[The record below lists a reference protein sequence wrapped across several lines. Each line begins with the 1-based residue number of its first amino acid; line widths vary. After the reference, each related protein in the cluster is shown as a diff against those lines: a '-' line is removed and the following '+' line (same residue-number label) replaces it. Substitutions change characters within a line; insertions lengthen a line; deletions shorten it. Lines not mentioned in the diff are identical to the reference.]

1 MASILEKILED
12 LGLSEKEAKVYLACL
27 ELGESAPADI
37 AKHSGINRATTYVI
51 AEKLTKDGLMSQL
64 EKGKKT
70 YFTAENPE
78 QLLRLLRKQEQN
90 IKNKEQEFQKY
101 LPELKIIFDTAGER
115 PKVRFFEGKEGIQ
128 AIREDFLKSKDKKIE
143 EIYSDDNVV
152 GIFTDEELRE
162 VREMRKRRKVKLRGI
177 YIREEG
183 KLKEIP
189 LRDLSEL
196 KFIPYHKFPID
207 SDILFY
213 DNKVAIFSFKGKL
226 VGVIIENKAITDTMR
241 SIFNLAWEAAEKYDK
256 EAK

>member
-1 MASILEKILED
+1 MSSILEKILED

-101 LPELKIIFDTAGER
+101 LPELKTIFDTAGER
-115 PKVRFFEGKEGIQ
+115 PKVRFFEGKEGIK
-128 AIREDFLKSKDKKIE
+128 AIQEDFLNSKDRRIEEVYSWDDVRNVFSEDDLKKI
-143 EIYSDDNVV
+143 
-152 GIFTDEELRE
+152 
-162 VREMRKRRKVKLRGI
+162 REMRKNKKVHTRAI
-177 YIREEG
+177 YIRQSGKIAQVSLEG
-183 KLKEIP
+183 LSDLRIIP
-189 LRDLSEL
+189 RE
-196 KFIPYHKFPID
+196 KFPIN
-207 SDILFY
+207 SDILLY
-213 DNKVAIFSFKGKL
+213 DNKVAMISLRGKL
-226 VGVIIENKAITDTMR
+226 VGAIIENSAIVSALR